1 MKKILGAFAAGQSLQ
16 ILILYVG
23 IRLTYSTN
31 TLAFCAIMGCVAM
44 LMLCVGSGL
53 TSIEMTTPA
62 DAEMEEAEPV
72 SKHIKVTNDHVE
84 RVQEKPAKKRKSL
97 GEQIAEAYDK
107 FNAIDEAEKEQA
119 KTVME
124 TKLERVGAD
133 V

>member
-16 ILILYVG
+16 ILILYVA

-62 DAEMEEAEPV
+62 DTEMEEAEIVLIP
-72 SKHIKVTNDHVE
+72 IIIQITRIAVT
-84 RVQEKPAKKRKSL
+84 A
-97 GEQIAEAYDK
+97 GI
-107 FNAIDEAEKEQA
+107 
-119 KTVME
+119 
-124 TKLERVGAD
+124 VGLNICS
-133 V
+133 

>member
-16 ILILYVG
+16 ILILYVA

-62 DAEMEEAEPV
+62 DTEMEEAEPV
-72 SKHIKVTNDHVE
+72 SKHLKVTNTNVE
-84 RVQEKPAKKRKSL
+84 RVQEKSKKRRSL

-124 TKLERVGAD
+124 TKLSEVGAD
-133 V
+133 A